1 MYAITGI
8 TGQVGGGVAQTLLD
22 QGDTVRAVVRS
33 AAKGAAWK
41 ARGCDVAIADVA
53 DADALTRAFTG
64 AQGVFVLLPPHFD
77 PSPDFAESRANIAGI
92 VTALQAA
99 RPARVVCL
107 STVGAQA
114 TQPSLLSQLSLLEQ
128 YLGALD
134 LPVTFLRAA
143 WFMENAA
150 WDVARARTDG
160 VLESYLSP
168 LDRAIPMVAT
178 ADVGT
183 TAAHL
188 LREPWAGKRVV
199 ELCGPEPVSPDLLAK
214 TLGHALGRD
223 VAPQVIAR
231 DEWEARFLAQGM
243 RHPTPRMQ
251 MLDGFNEGWLTFEGT
266 PRCGTTSLAE
276 VVKTLVACH

>member
-1 MYAITGI
+1 MYVITGI
-8 TGQVGGGVAQTLLD
+8 TGQVGGVVAQTLLD
-22 QGDTVRAVVRS
+22 QGDAVRAVVRS
-33 AAKGAAWK
+33 AAKGAPWQ
-41 ARGCDVAIADVA
+41 ARGCDVAIAEVA
-53 DADALTRAFTG
+53 DADALTRAFTD

-77 PSPDFAESRANIAGI
+77 PSPDFAESRANIAG
-92 VTALQAA
+92 VVKALQTA

-128 YLGALD
+128 HLGALD

-183 TAAHL
+183 TAAQL
-188 LREPWAGKRVV
+188 LREPWEGKRVV
-199 ELCGPEPVSPDLLAK
+199 ELCGPEPVSPALLAQA
-214 TLGHALGRD
+214 LGRELGRD
-223 VAPQVIAR
+223 VVAHVIAR

-243 RHPTPRMQ
+243 RYPTPRMQ
-251 MLDGFNEGWLTFEGT
+251 MLDGFNEGWMTFEGT
-266 PRCGTTSLAE
+266 PRRGTTPLAD
-276 VVKTLVACH
+276 VVKALVACQ

>member
-8 TGQVGGGVAQTLLD
+8 TGQVGGVVAQTLLD
-22 QGDTVRAVVRS
+22 HGDTVRAVVRS
-33 AAKGAAWK
+33 AAKGAAWQ
-41 ARGCDVAIADVA
+41 ARGCDVAVADVA

-92 VTALQAA
+92 VKALQAA

-114 TQPSLLSQLSLLEQ
+114 TQRSLLSQLSLLEQ
-128 YLGALD
+128 HLGALD

-188 LREPWAGKRVV
+188 LREPWTGKRVV
-199 ELCGPEPVSPDLLAK
+199 ELCGPELVSPDLLAK

-223 VAPQVIAR
+223 VAPRVIAR

-243 RHPTPRMQ
+243 RYPTPRMQ
-251 MLDGFNEGWLTFEGT
+251 MLDGFNEGWMTFEGT
-266 PRCGTTSLAE
+266 PRCGTTSLAD

>member
-8 TGQVGGGVAQTLLD
+8 TGQVGGVVAQTLLD

-33 AAKGAAWK
+33 AAKGAAWQ
-41 ARGCDVAIADVA
+41 AHGCDVAIADVA
-53 DADALTRAFTG
+53 DADALTHAFTG

-92 VTALQAA
+92 VKALRAA

-128 YLGALD
+128 HLGALD

-188 LREPWAGKRVV
+188 LREPWEGKRVV
-199 ELCGPEPVSPDLLAK
+199 ELCGPELVSPDLLAK
-214 TLGHALGRD
+214 TLGNALGRD
-223 VAPQVIAR
+223 VVPQVIAR

-243 RHPTPRMQ
+243 RYPTPRMQ
-251 MLDGFNEGWLTFEGT
+251 MLDGFNEGWMAFEGT
-266 PRCGTTSLAE
+266 PRRGTTSLAD
-276 VVKTLVACH
+276 VVKTLAACH